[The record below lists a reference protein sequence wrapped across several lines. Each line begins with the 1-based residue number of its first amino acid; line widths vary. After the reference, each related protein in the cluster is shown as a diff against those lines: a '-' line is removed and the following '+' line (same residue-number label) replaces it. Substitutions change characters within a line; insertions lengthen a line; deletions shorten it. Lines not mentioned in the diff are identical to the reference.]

1 MHRLENLVSFVRR
14 ESSRNSIDE
23 KFACRDAPSS
33 RNDRMR
39 ANSRVRATMI
49 LDRIDAEITTVV
61 AFGNINLIYALV
73 ESGVRLERAWVICKA
88 SKYRN
93 CYRKQFYGRC
103 ALYGSEGREYC
114 GELFRRQSSSISY
127 GLNLIA
133 PGRISAVYFFRP
145 RSRTNARD
153 SRLTIYVWHFSDSD
167 NNNNKQRFWGSDCR
181 FRYCESAVRDVSWWT
196 YSQRRDWF
204 PGLKSSSVTGN

>member
-1 MHRLENLVSFVRR
+1 MHRLENLVSFVHR

-39 ANSRVRATMI
+39 ANSEVRATMI

-73 ESGVRLERAWVICKA
+73 KSGVRLERAWVICKA

-93 CYRKQFYGRC
+93 CYRKQLYGRC

-133 PGRISAVYFFRP
+133 RRGELPQYIFFALALERMLATRVWRFTIGILAIPIIIINSDFGDRIADFVIANLRFATFPDEHIHSDEI
-145 RSRTNARD
+145 D
-153 SRLTIYVWHFSDSD
+153 SRVWNPH
-167 NNNNKQRFWGSDCR
+167 
-181 FRYCESAVRDVSWWT
+181 
-196 YSQRRDWF
+196 
-204 PGLKSSSVTGN
+204 P